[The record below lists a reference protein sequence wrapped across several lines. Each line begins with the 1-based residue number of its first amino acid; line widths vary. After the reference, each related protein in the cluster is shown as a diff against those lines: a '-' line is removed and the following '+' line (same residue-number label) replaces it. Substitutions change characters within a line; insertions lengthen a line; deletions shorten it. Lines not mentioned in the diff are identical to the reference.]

1 MNRHAALLALPL
13 LAPALLVT
21 SLASARADS
30 IAPVNDY
37 PTVAVVDYVL
47 GCMRANG
54 QTRQALEAC
63 SCSIDVVASILPY
76 ASYEKDATF
85 KSLSLMTG
93 ERASLFKESTPAK
106 AAALELKRAQAE
118 ADVRCF

>member
-1 MNRHAALLALPL
+1 MNRHAGLLALPL
-13 LAPALLVT
+13 LATALLAATPVPAT
-21 SLASARADS
+21 ADS
-30 IAPVNDY
+30 LETANNY

-63 SCSIDVVASILPY
+63 SCSIDVIASILPY
-76 ASYEKDATF
+76 ASYERDATF

-106 AAALELKRAQAE
+106 VARTELRRAQAE